1 FAKGRRAAVGD
12 GHRCQRSIGL
22 ETPAVVEAGHA
33 GSMSAAVVD
42 HLGAAMRAAV
52 EQNMYLSAAI
62 ARHHHRLTAK
72 FSGEVIAGV
81 WHLAGMAHKKPS
93 AAKHALHLEFENF
106 GVRVNAAMH
115 ASRLD

>member
-1 FAKGRRAAVGD
+1 MRRKAGKHETSVFLNPRNARQAEVLFAKARRAAVGD
-12 GHRCQRSIGL
+12 GHRCQRAIGL

-33 GSMSAAVVD
+33 GGMPAAVVD

-72 FSGEVIAGV
+72 FSGEV
-81 WHLAGMAHKKPS
+81 
-93 AAKHALHLEFENF
+93 
-106 GVRVNAAMH
+106 
-115 ASRLD
+115 